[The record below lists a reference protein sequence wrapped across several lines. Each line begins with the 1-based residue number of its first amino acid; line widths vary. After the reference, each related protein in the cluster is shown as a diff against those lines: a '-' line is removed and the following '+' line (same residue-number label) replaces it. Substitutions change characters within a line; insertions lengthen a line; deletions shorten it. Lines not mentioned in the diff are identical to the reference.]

1 MPVKL
6 KICEGC
12 GKKFN
17 EIVEQCPY
25 CNSKSFS
32 EYNKN
37 KTEGKDKT
45 DKLKSNKQKKNSF
58 DSSPNKFK
66 EDLDKFSNDVKKVSN
81 DFLYDNLPE
90 EYADKLKKDF
100 NDFSEYAGGVASNI
114 SENTLRKGGEFV
126 NNKISK
132 ESQDK
137 IKQHRDTIS
146 NSTKK
151 FIEDTSNVIINIHQ
165 HRKKIKNEKEE
176 LRKKHENK
184 IYTNRIKGMGTF
196 NTINVTNFTPRKSDR
211 FYQTYYLAD
220 DDITQVSATNRK
232 SAIDVT
238 LNRESERVK
247 DSPEGHPIY
256 KNTANVG
263 KYSGEDRY
271 CSVLK
276 DDDNN
281 RYIFISTADYDLTC
295 MIVDT
300 FKFTENK
307 TFGTDQ
313 SIN

>member
-6 KICEGC
+6 KICDEC

-32 EYNKN
+32 EYNNN
-37 KTEGKDKT
+37 KTEDKDKT
-45 DKLKSNKQKKNSF
+45 DKLESKKQENNSS
-58 DSSPNKFK
+58 DNSPNKFK

-100 NDFSEYAGGVASNI
+100 NDISEYAGGVASNI
-114 SENTLRKGGEFV
+114 SENTLRKSGEFV

-137 IKQHRDTIS
+137 LKQHGENIS

-151 FIEDTSNVIINIHQ
+151 FVGDVSKVIFNIHQ
-165 HRKKIKNEKEE
+165 HRKKNKNETEE
-176 LRKKHENK
+176 LRKKPKNI
-184 IYTNRIKGMGTF
+184 IYTNTIKGIGTF

-211 FYQTYYLAD
+211 FFQTFYLAD
-220 DDITQVSATNRK
+220 DDITQVSATK
-232 SAIDVT
+232 SKYAVDVT
-238 LNRESERVK
+238 LNFESERVK
-247 DSPEGHPIY
+247 DSPKGHQIY
-256 KNTANVG
+256 RNTANVG
-263 KYSGEDRY
+263 KYRGETRY

-276 DDDNN
+276 DDDND
-281 RYIFISTADYDLTC
+281 RYIYISTANYDLTC
-295 MIVDT
+295 MMVDT
-300 FKFTENK
+300 FKFTENNLFD
-307 TFGTDQ
+307 T
-313 SIN
+313 I